1 MNARLTEQDLDSH
14 NAEFH
19 PLPSLEQEH
28 PMAWLLYAVG
38 IVAGAAA
45 SALLPI
51 WEVAPK

>member
-1 MNARLTEQDLDSH
+1 MNGLTESELDSH

-19 PLPSLEQEH
+19 PLPTVEQEH
-28 PMAWLLYAVG
+28 PMAWFLYAVG

-51 WEVAPK
+51 WRVLP